1 MRDVRVTSGGNVVPM
16 IPFVKEIIE
25 GVLLGILRTL
35 KKCDPDAELV
45 VTIGPA
51 GDKADYQPAKGAG
64 RPAI

>member
-1 MRDVRVTSGGNVVPM
+1 VRDVRVTSGGNVVPM

-51 GDKADYQPAKGAG
+51 GDKAD
-64 RPAI
+64 